1 LPLSGAFRKHASLE
15 AKVPANGILAM
26 LLTAAVAHGGS
37 AVGRPV
43 VRVLVQ
49 AEGTLAGDPRML
61 GEIVQGAR
69 EIWGPYADVT
79 FDVTGKGV
87 GASGSLRLVMTDR
100 VSAFS
105 DGASLG
111 WIEFVDGQPSNVIT
125 VSTGAATALMKASR
139 WGGLPKPVQRLFLV
153 RAMSR
158 AIAHELGHYLLATR
172 AHTRHGLMRGAL
184 TAEDV
189 MQPTRSSYRLDR
201 AEVERL
207 QQGALV
213 ARQGALEE
221 IQN

>member
-1 LPLSGAFRKHASLE
+1 MA
-15 AKVPANGILAM
+15 ANGILA
-26 LLTAAVAHGGS
+26 LFLAAAVSHGAT

-49 AEGTLAGDPRML
+49 AEGTLSDDPRTL

-69 EIWGPYADVT
+69 EIWRPYADVT

-87 GASGSLRLVMTDR
+87 GASTSLRLVVTDR
-100 VSAFS
+100 VSPVS

-111 WIEFVDGQPSNVIT
+111 WIEFVDGRPSNVIS

-139 WGGLPKPVQRLFLV
+139 WGGLPKTVQRLFLV

-158 AIAHELGHYLLATR
+158 AIAHELGHYLLATS
-172 AHTRHGLMRGAL
+172 AHARHGLMRGAL
-184 TAEDV
+184 TADEI

-201 AEVERL
+201 AQIQRL
-207 QQGALV
+207 EQGVLV
-213 ARQGALEE
+213 ARQGAPGE

>member
-1 LPLSGAFRKHASLE
+1 
-15 AKVPANGILAM
+15 VPASGVLAM
-26 LLTAAVAHGGS
+26 LLTAAVAHGAS

-49 AEGTLAGDPRML
+49 AEGTLAGDPRTL
-61 GEIVQGAR
+61 SEIVKGAR
-69 EIWGPYADVT
+69 EIWRPYADIT
-79 FDVTGKGV
+79 FDVTGS
-87 GASGSLRLVMTDR
+87 GAAPSRPLRLVVTDR
-100 VSAFS
+100 VSSVS

-111 WIEFVDGQPSNVIT
+111 WIEFVDGQPSNVMT

-158 AIAHELGHYLLATR
+158 AIAHELGHYLLATH

-184 TAEDV
+184 TAEDI

-201 AEVERL
+201 AEVESL
-207 QQGALV
+207 QRSVQYAWRDEPGDDSG
-213 ARQGALEE
+213 RERP
-221 IQN
+221 